1 MVRWVCG
8 VSAGD
13 EAGGRARE
21 WWWEWWGGGGEFVG
35 MGALS
40 SLVRWYGLVHGFG
53 YNTDLLAADHGSARY
68 RLCRCIGLKRLHR
81 CCHGLA
87 RRRTALDQRHDRVR
101 ELPLCRVT
109 WSPFTIACVSPA
121 ELDVAR
127 PLKQA
132 FDRVSNLQPC
142 TTHVAELVVVLPLWY
157 FICWWVGPLAVS
169 SALAST
175 VAKAWDCHISCA
187 VCTG

>member
-1 MVRWVCG
+1 M
-8 VSAGD
+8 
-13 EAGGRARE
+13 
-21 WWWEWWGGGGEFVG
+21 
-35 MGALS
+35 
-40 SLVRWYGLVHGFG
+40 
-53 YNTDLLAADHGSARY
+53 
-68 RLCRCIGLKRLHR
+68 
-81 CCHGLA
+81 
-87 RRRTALDQRHDRVR
+87 
-101 ELPLCRVT
+101 
-109 WSPFTIACVSPA
+109 SPA

-187 VCTG
+187 VCTGWLLICTTATTSVHPRHENSAAELWVGLHLLLHCTAVGRSNDVAHALVV